1 MLLLLTVVADV
12 ADPVVVDRPY
22 RCGVDVKH
30 VYIQPRPHSTHP
42 NATHEHTGE
51 REEKASTRPRMQ
63 HDTPLSSR
71 VTRVNERSTRYYT
84 SNVLYNETETFVF
97 LCTFV
102 GVTAPYV

>member
-1 MLLLLTVVADV
+1 MVLLTDVAGV
-12 ADPVVVDRPY
+12 ADPVVVARPY
-22 RCGVDVKH
+22 RCDVDIKH
-30 VYIQPRPHSTHP
+30 VYTQPRPHSTHP

-71 VTRVNERSTRYYT
+71 VTLVNRRSTRYYT

-97 LCTFV
+97 LRTFV
-102 GVTAPYV
+102 GVTAPYA